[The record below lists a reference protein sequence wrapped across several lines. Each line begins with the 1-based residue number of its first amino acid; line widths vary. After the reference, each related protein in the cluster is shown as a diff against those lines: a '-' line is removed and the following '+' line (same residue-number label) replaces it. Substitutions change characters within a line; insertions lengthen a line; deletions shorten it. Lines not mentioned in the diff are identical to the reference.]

1 MLSSGFF
8 DLLYQNLMHTTWLE
22 AVAVFF
28 GLLSVWYAKKV
39 NILVYP
45 TGIISVLIY
54 VYICFYAGLYAD
66 MGINF
71 FYFIVSIFGWY
82 KWTRKD
88 YTNKVMAVSSCS
100 TKQHVAGILATVG
113 FFFILQYVLRHFTDS
128 TVPYLDAF
136 TTAIFIVGMGLMAL
150 KKIENWIYWI
160 VGDLVSI
167 PLYFHKDLVLT
178 SFQFAVFLV
187 LAVMGYLEW
196 RKIIISTRIPVN
208 YKPD

>member
-8 DLLYQNLMHTTWLE
+8 DLLYQNLLNTTWLE

-54 VYICFYAGLYAD
+54 VYICFFAGLYAD

-71 FYFIVSIFGWY
+71 FYFIVSLFGWY

-100 TKQHVAGILATVG
+100 TKQHITGILATVG

-128 TVPYLDAF
+128 TVPYWDAF

-196 RKIIISTRIPVN
+196 RKIIISNQIPVH
-208 YKPD
+208 KH